1 MGDFGIAELFKNAA
15 KKIVYKLIHAEENAE
30 LLEQIPHVCVLDLA
44 IVFYVL
50 LDVSKSGT
58 ATILITDDIV
68 KMWGVE
74 KEKIYNIAHQKH
86 EKNSCRRNFKQCTPW
101 WLNCLAKRQTMKRK
115 KILCMC

>member
-15 KKIVYKLIHAEENAE
+15 KIVYKLIHAEENAE

-68 KMWGVE
+68 KNVG
-74 KEKIYNIAHQKH
+74 
-86 EKNSCRRNFKQCTPW
+86 CG
-101 WLNCLAKRQTMKRK
+101 KREN
-115 KILCMC
+115 L

>member
-1 MGDFGIAELFKNAA
+1 MRIEHAWETSVLQSFSKMQQ
-15 KKIVYKLIHAEENAE
+15 KIVYKLIHAEENAE

-74 KEKIYNIAHQKH
+74 KEKIYNIAHPPQLPPYVLK
-86 EKNSCRRNFKQCTPW
+86 
-101 WLNCLAKRQTMKRK
+101 CLHSV
-115 KILCMC
+115 LPVLSPFL